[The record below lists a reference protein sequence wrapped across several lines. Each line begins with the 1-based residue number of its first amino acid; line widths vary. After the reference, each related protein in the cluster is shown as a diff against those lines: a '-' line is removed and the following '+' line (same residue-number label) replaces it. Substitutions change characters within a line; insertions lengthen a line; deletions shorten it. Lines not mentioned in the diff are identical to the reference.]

1 MKRINKVAVLGS
13 GVMGSRIAAHFANAG
28 VPSYLLDIVPPDADA
43 PARNKIAAAGLDAA
57 KKSKPAAFFEP
68 SLARL
73 ITIGNFEDDLPKLAE
88 VDWIIEAVVENLDL
102 KRALLQKVDAVR
114 KPGTIITTNTSGLPV
129 AKIAEGFPDDFRR
142 SWFGT
147 HFFNPPRYMRLLEL
161 IPTPDTDRA
170 LLDTIAHF
178 SDVRLGK
185 GIVLAKDTPNF
196 IANRI
201 GTFSVLNVMRLMQEM
216 NFSIEDVDALTGT
229 PLGWPKS
236 ATFRTID
243 LVGLDI
249 LGHVVRNMTKDVG
262 RTLLSANADDAAEV
276 ARLREGLHGRGWEAV
291 DLRHF
296 PINRDLLKKVPVD
309 VIFRYNFIPLEEFPD
324 GRLAIA
330 VADPSQILMLDEIS
344 LLLGGRRIVPKVST
358 LKQIHAVLLNLDPS
372 NKGLDERSDLT
383 LPDFYKQ
390 MLERKWLGDKT
401 KGGFYKKT
409 KGPDGSEDR
418 LGLDWKTLEYRPR
431 QKPKFPALDM
441 AKNVDDTGARVRMLL
456 GLDGGSSKPD
466 PAGTFLWQALSDLW
480 TYSANRIPEIADTV
494 VEIDRAMRLGFNWE
508 LGPFELWDAAGVEA
522 TVARQKK
529 EGEPVAANAEK
540 LLAAGKK
547 SWYADDANTPSGRSY
562 FDLTTDDRR
571 PMTVPRGVW
580 SVQVAKKSKR
590 VVKKNSGA
598 SLIDLGDGV
607 ACIEFHSKMNS
618 LGSDIISLVTQSLK
632 PGGAGDA
639 FDAFVI
645 TNDATNFS
653 VGANLMLLLMSIQ
666 EQEWDEVDLA
676 IRAFQGMTQAVKFS
690 PKPVV
695 VAPFGLTLGGGT
707 EMSLHAAARQ
717 PHAELYTGLVEV
729 GVGLLPGGGGCKEM
743 LLRAVDSAISIR
755 GASSKD
761 NPDSVELLEAM
772 KRIFE
777 TIATAKVATS
787 AEEARTLGFVSN
799 SDRITMNRERVLS
812 DAKARAL
819 ELARAGYE
827 PPAPRTAIPAPG
839 ENILAALKMGVYLMR
854 QGDFI
859 SDHEVKIGNHI
870 ANVICGG
877 NLTPGTPVSEQYIL
891 DLEREGFKS
900 LCGEKKTQ
908 ERIQFTLKTGK
919 TLRN

>member
-28 VPSYLLDIVPPDADA
+28 VPSYLFDIVPPDADA
-43 PARNKIAAAGLDAA
+43 PARNKIAAAGLDAL

-73 ITIGNFEDDLPKLAE
+73 ITIGNFEDDLAKLAE

-129 AKIAEGFPDDFRR
+129 AKIAEGFPDDFSRC
-142 SWFGT
+142 WFGT

-161 IPTPDTDRA
+161 IPTPNTDRA
-170 LLDTIAHF
+170 LLDTISHF

-249 LGHVVRNMTKDVG
+249 LGHVVSNMTTNVG
-262 RTLLSANADDAAEV
+262 RTLLSANASDGKNAQ
-276 ARLREGLHGRGWEAV
+276 GTT
-291 DLRHF
+291 
-296 PINRDLLKKVPVD
+296 VP
-309 VIFRYNFIPLEEFPD
+309 
-324 GRLAIA
+324 
-330 VADPSQILMLDEIS
+330 
-344 LLLGGRRIVPKVST
+344 
-358 LKQIHAVLLNLDPS
+358 
-372 NKGLDERSDLT
+372 DERSDLT
-383 LPDFYKQ
+383 LPAFYKQ
-390 MLERKWLGDKT
+390 MLERKMLGDKT
-401 KGGFYKKT
+401 KGGFYKKSRAA
-409 KGPDGSEDR
+409 DGSEDR
-418 LGLDWKTLEYRPR
+418 LALDWKTLEYRPR

-456 GLDGGSSKPD
+456 GLDGSSSKPD
-466 PAGTFLWQALSDLW
+466 AAGTFLWQALSDLW
-480 TYSANRIPEIADTV
+480 TYSANRIPEIADSV
-494 VEIDRAMRLGFNWE
+494 VEIDRAMRLGFNWG
-508 LGPFELWDAAGVEA
+508 LGPFELWDAAGLEA

-529 EGEPVAANAEK
+529 EGKPVAANVEK

-547 SWYADDANTPSGRSY
+547 SWYADDPKTPSGRAY
-562 FDLTTDDRR
+562 FDLATGNWQ
-571 PMTVPRGVW
+571 PATVPPGVW
-580 SVQVAKKSKR
+580 SVQVAKKSKG

-598 SLIDLGDGV
+598 SLVDLGDGV

-618 LGSDIISLVTQSLK
+618 LGSDIISLITQSLK

-676 IRAFQGMTQAVKFS
+676 IRGFQGMTQAVKFS

-743 LLRAVDSAISIR
+743 LLRAVDSATSIR
-755 GASSKD
+755 GAASKD

-772 KRIFE
+772 KRTFE

-799 SDRITMNRERVLS
+799 SDRVTMNRERVLS

-819 ELARAGYE
+819 ELAHAGYE
-827 PPAPRTAIPAPG
+827 PPAPRTAIRAPG

-877 NLTPGTPVSEQYIL
+877 NVTPGTPVSEQYLL
-891 DLEREGFKS
+891 DLERESFKS